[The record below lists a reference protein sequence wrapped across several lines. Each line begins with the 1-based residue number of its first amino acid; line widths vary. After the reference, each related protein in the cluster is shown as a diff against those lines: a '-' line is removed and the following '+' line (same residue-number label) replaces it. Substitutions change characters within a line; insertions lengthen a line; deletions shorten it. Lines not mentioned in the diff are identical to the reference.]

1 MDLRHL
7 VLALLALLSACASA
21 PSPAGEDAHGDHHHP
36 VEAAAPTGG
45 AGAAA
50 AGGDP
55 RAGPALPADGAG
67 AAERL
72 AASPR
77 HGEWAMVAVPGHDS
91 VRVWIVYPERADPAP
106 VVVVVHEIFGLS
118 HWIRGVADQL
128 AAEGFIGVAP
138 DLLTSRGI
146 PVGADG
152 APDAEAARV
161 AIRSLGQD
169 EIHAGIAAAA
179 RHAMALPAALP
190 RYAVI
195 GFCWGGTEAFAHAAR
210 SPGPAAAVPF
220 YGTSPAS
227 AVLERIGVPVLGLY
241 GENDARVNVTIA
253 QADSVLRARGRRF
266 EQRVFPGAGHGFL
279 RAQQGME
286 GANLAATR
294 EAWPLTVTFLRE
306 TLGDTAPRR

>member
-1 MDLRHL
+1 MKMRHL
-7 VLALLALLSACASA
+7 ALPLLAAVAACASA
-21 PSPAGEDAHGDHHHP
+21 PPVDGHP
-36 VEAAAPTGG
+36 
-45 AGAAA
+45 A
-50 AGGDP
+50 AGSE
-55 RAGPALPADGAG
+55 LPADGAG
-67 AAERL
+67 AAARL

-77 HGEWAMVAVPGHDS
+77 HGEWAMVGVPGHDS

-106 VVVVVHEIFGLS
+106 VVVVIHEIFGLS
-118 HWIRGVADQL
+118 HWIRAVADQL

-138 DLLTSRGI
+138 DLLTSRRL
-146 PVGADG
+146 PTGADG
-152 APDAEAARV
+152 APDADAARA
-161 AIRSLGQD
+161 AIRTLSPE

-220 YGTSPAS
+220 YGSSPA
-227 AVLERIGVPVLGLY
+227 AGVLERIEVPVLGLY

-253 QADSVLRARGRRF
+253 PADSLLRARGQRF
-266 EQRVFPGAGHGFL
+266 EHRVYPAAGHGFL

-294 EAWPLTVTFLRE
+294 EAWPLTVHFLRE
-306 TLGDTAPRR
+306 TLGETALQR